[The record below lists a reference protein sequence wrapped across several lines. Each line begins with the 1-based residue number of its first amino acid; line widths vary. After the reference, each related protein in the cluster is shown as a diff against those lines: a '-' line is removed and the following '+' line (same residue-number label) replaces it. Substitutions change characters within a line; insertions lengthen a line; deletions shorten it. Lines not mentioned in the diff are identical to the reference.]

1 MSKSIKVYKSPC
13 SSYTIVEYRNDSL
26 LFEES
31 FAFQLGIKEKEKL
44 LKKCTKEADLYGCLG
59 VLSVKKDE
67 KCLVGV
73 TSCQS
78 IGKLFDNEIYQITD
92 VTFISLN
99 SKETSSSSTSE
110 IKRLMTSGSFY
121 FASPIS
127 QVEKGNQYQ
136 TNFNLTRGLQYQ
148 NDVNCNQF
156 CWNRQ
161 LLKYFTSRGLQSSK
175 WCINVMCGG
184 ISIKTAYLMGGKQA
198 RILVVSRLSCN
209 RVGTRFNTRGAD
221 HDGYVA
227 NFVES
232 EQIIIANEKWCSF
245 TQVRGSVPL
254 LWEQPGLNVGS
265 HKVKISLDQNISQS
279 VYEKNMM
286 SLEDKYGKCCIV
298 NLLGSRGGE
307 SELTKSFQGH
317 HEKSSYKE
325 IFPFINFDYHT
336 EIRSKKNPSYEKIKS
351 LICPYLEEF
360 GIYIGNSNGESTIQ
374 SGVLRVNCLDCLDR
388 TNSLQ
393 TYIGV
398 LKSAHQ
404 LKMIGFN
411 ESEKSKLM
419 EILKQNWQKSGDLIS
434 KMYAGTSALD
444 GSKDDKVGRIK
455 DGAKSMTRAIQ
466 NNFLDQGKQGA
477 IHQLLKLQIY
487 EDLTPNVNQL
497 FLIRD
502 LLTTPQFLNSSE
514 KILKEIVYRAEEFIE
529 LEKVRVAVGTW
540 NVNGGKQ
547 LRSPACK
554 DQTLTDWLFPL
565 KKNEYC
571 VACYNFSAEQDD
583 DLGFDVGQLIIIDET
598 LEGGDWLRG
607 RKVTDAC
614 NHVIDEKSGMFPL
627 AYVKIMTSPYVV
639 IHQFDAEQNEDL
651 QLYEGEVV
659 DVTSQHD
666 DWLNGKIWRENDETA
681 GMFPANHVKNLCPSI
696 DIFALGFEEMVE
708 LNAGNIVNTSLTN
721 QKDWEEELLK
731 TIQLE
736 TRDEFSL
743 LASEQLVGVC
753 LFVFVRKPLYPHVR
767 DVSISTTKTG
777 LGGTT
782 GNKGGVAVSL
792 LLRHSSICFVCSHL
806 AAGQSQVSERNSD
819 YSDIST
825 NLTFAKGRKLFNHD
839 YVFWCGDFNYRIDLP
854 NNTAKQL
861 IVEQNW
867 NELKAHDQL
876 IKEKAQGNV
885 FKGFKEGEIKFA
897 PTYKYDLFSDVY
909 DTSEKCRCP
918 AWTDRVV
925 YWKNNPEYQDSTL
938 LEISSNQVDDKI
950 VSYTRAELNTSDH
963 RPVMAILDVHLKSI
977 ISEAERS
984 RVYDEVCNEVEPS
997 HQAVFIHINE
1007 QSAFR
1012 DDSFYYSFLKHNDIE
1027 RPNIAKYFPHG
1038 VLVAFKENEQY
1049 DKIIQLDRCVYCNDV
1064 IRVSPYTGKL
1074 TSEWKEVSEEKAP
1087 PPTVTFSQKSEIP
1100 VRPPLPPPPSVT
1112 SRPGPPPDNSPPQF
1126 APPPLKTA
1134 TSFSDLTFPEIPSD
1148 FGLCGSLESTK
1159 KVLPTRPAPPL
1170 KPRVKKNVENYGD
1183 VTIVPVPQPPKRKPK
1198 SKRKAPPPPQTA
1210 SKPSLQNFPTS
1221 RKPVSAPPKLPTPKT
1236 VIKNFQTPPLNAG
1249 CQNPVF
1255 LPPPPT
1261 SQRRGSKKQLITPYA
1276 PAVSIATQP
1285 VQNLIDGP
1293 QETIKSTETLADDFF
1308 GSLLVSTE
1316 TTQMP
1321 PPLLPTTPLVP
1332 TSVAPQNNNNKEF
1345 KNSFST
1351 NFTDFTFP

>member
-1 MSKSIKVYKSPC
+1 MSKNIKVYKSP
-13 SSYTIVEYRNDSL
+13 SPFYTIVEYRNDSL

-31 FAFQLGIKEKEKL
+31 FAFQIGVKEKEKL

-59 VLSVKKDE
+59 VLSLKKDE

-78 IGKLFDNEIYQITD
+78 IGKLFDSEIYQITD
-92 VTFISLN
+92 VTFISLSGN
-99 SKETSSSSTSE
+99 EISSSLTSE
-110 IKRLMTSGSFY
+110 IKKLLTSGSFY
-121 FASPIS
+121 FASAQS
-127 QVEKGNQYQ
+127 QVANQYQ
-136 TNFNLTRGLQYQ
+136 SNFNLTRGLQYQ
-148 NDVNCNQF
+148 NDVDCNQF

-198 RILVVSRLSCN
+198 RILVISRLSCN

-221 HDGYVA
+221 HDGFVA

-232 EQIIIANEKWCSF
+232 EQIIIANEKCCSF
-245 TQVRGSVPL
+245 TQIRGSVPL

-279 VYEKNMM
+279 VYDKHMM
-286 SLEDKYGKCCIV
+286 SLEEKYGKCCIV
-298 NLLGSRGGE
+298 NLLGGRGGE

-317 HEKSSYKE
+317 HEKSSYKQT
-325 IFPFINFDYHT
+325 FPLISYDYHA
-336 EIRSKKNPSYEKIKS
+336 EIRSKKNPSYKTIES
-351 LICPYLEEF
+351 LLLPYLEEF
-360 GIYIGNSNGESTIQ
+360 GVYLGSSNGESTNQ
-374 SGVLRVNCLDCLDR
+374 NGVLRVNCLDCLDR

-398 LKSAHQ
+398 LISAHQ

-411 ESEKSKLM
+411 EKEKEKLV

-434 KMYAGTSALD
+434 KMYAGTGALD

-477 IHQLLKLQIY
+477 IHQLLKLQIH
-487 EDLTPNVNQL
+487 EDSIHDVNQL

-502 LLTTPQFLNSSE
+502 LLTTPQFLNSSS
-514 KILKEIVYRAEEFIE
+514 KILKEIVYRTEEFIE
-529 LEKVRVAVGTW
+529 MKKIRVAVGTW

-547 LRSPACK
+547 LRLPSCK
-554 DQTLTDWLFPL
+554 DQNLTDWLFPL
-565 KKNEYC
+565 KKSEYC
-571 VACYNFSAEQDD
+571 VACFEFSAEQDD
-583 DLGFDVGQLIIIDET
+583 DLCFDVGQLIIIDEA

-614 NHVIDEKSGMFPL
+614 NLVIDDKSGMFPS
-627 AYVKIMTSPYVV
+627 AYVKVLTSPHVV
-639 IHQFDAEQNEDL
+639 LHQFDAEQPDDL
-651 QLYEGEVV
+651 QLYEGDIV

-666 DWLNGKIWRENDETA
+666 DWLNGKIWREDSEIT

-731 TIQLE
+731 TIQSE
-736 TRDEFSL
+736 TKDEYSL

-753 LFVFVRKPLYPHVR
+753 LFVFIRKPLYPHVR
-767 DVSISTTKTG
+767 DISISTRKTG

-792 LLRHSSICFVCSHL
+792 LLRNTSICFVCSHL

-819 YSDIST
+819 YSDISN

-861 IVEQNW
+861 IIEQNW
-867 NELKAHDQL
+867 NELKAYDQL

-885 FKGFKEGEIKFA
+885 FKGFKEGEIEFA

-925 YWKNNPEYQDSTL
+925 YWKNNPECQDSTL
-938 LEISSNQVDDKI
+938 LEISSSKVDDKI
-950 VSYTRAELNTSDH
+950 ISYTRAELNTSDH
-963 RPVMAILDVHLKSI
+963 RPVMALLDVHLKSV
-977 ISEAERS
+977 ISESERC
-984 RVYDEVCNEVEPS
+984 RVYEEVTNEVEPS

-1012 DDSFYYSFLKHNDIE
+1012 DDSFYYSFLKHNEIE
-1027 RPNIAKYFPHG
+1027 RPNLAKSFPYG
-1038 VLVAFKENEQY
+1038 VLVAFKENEHY
-1049 DKIIQLDRCVYCNDV
+1049 KKITQLDNSVYCNDV
-1064 IRVSPYTGKL
+1064 MRVSPYTGNL
-1074 TSEWKEVSEEKAP
+1074 TSEWSEVVEKKVAP
-1087 PPTVTFSQKSEIP
+1087 PAVTSQKSSEVP
-1100 VRPPLPPPPSVT
+1100 ARPPLPPPPSIA
-1112 SRPGPPPDNSPPQF
+1112 SRPGPPPENSPPQIP
-1126 APPPLKTA
+1126 PPPLKSA
-1134 TSFSDLTFPEIPSD
+1134 TSFSDLSFPEIPSD
-1148 FGLCGSLESTK
+1148 FGLNDSFGLTTK
-1159 KVLPTRPAPPL
+1159 TVPARPAPPV
-1170 KPRVKKNVENYGD
+1170 KPRAKKNENDFGD
-1183 VTIVPVPQPPKRKPK
+1183 HNTAAPPQPPKRQKN
-1198 SKRKAPPPPQTA
+1198 KRKAPPPPPPKAAT
-1210 SKPSLQNFPTS
+1210 KPSTQ
-1221 RKPVSAPPKLPTPKT
+1221 PVRCAPPKPPTPNTT
-1236 VIKNFQTPPLNAG
+1236 VKKFQTPPLNRG

-1255 LPPPPT
+1255 LPPPPA
-1261 SQRRGSKKQLITPYA
+1261 SRRGSKKHGGVAQ
-1276 PAVSIATQP
+1276 VSS
-1285 VQNLIDGP
+1285 VESSVHNLIDVP
-1293 QETIKSTETLADDFF
+1293 QQEVKSADTLADDFF
-1308 GSLLVSTE
+1308 ESLLVSTQP
-1316 TTQMP
+1316 TQMP
-1321 PPLLPTTPLVP
+1321 PALIPTTPLVP
-1332 TSVAPQNNNNKEF
+1332 TSVPPQNDNSNQF

-1351 NFTDFTFP
+1351 NFADFTFP